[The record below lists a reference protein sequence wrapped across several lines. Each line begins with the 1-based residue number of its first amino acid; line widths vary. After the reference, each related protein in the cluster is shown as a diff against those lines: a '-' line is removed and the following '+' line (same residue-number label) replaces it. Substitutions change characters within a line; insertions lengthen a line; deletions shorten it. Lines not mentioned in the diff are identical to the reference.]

1 MRRLLE
7 RWGEARTAL
16 VSGFGRFPAAVVA
29 LAIFATYVNL
39 AIAELIKTPG
49 DETARAGFAL
59 VGAAALATAAVLFG
73 ERRAIAA
80 LPRHLL
86 SLVLAASV
94 GSALW
99 YWDRLGV
106 AFPALFA
113 AAVASIPLAPYV
125 RREPAGFWAFIWRL
139 IHAAALAFIA
149 IIVFCAGL
157 SAIFASINYLFGVD
171 IKPSLYGHIWS
182 IGLGFVGPLFALS
195 LIPTTFPERD
205 EPDAADIFIAGLRI
219 LSDFVAVPLLA
230 VYVVILHVYALKI
243 LIESELPKGQIGW
256 MVLTFGLAVLALRV
270 VVYPMAVFAW
280 MPTRLFLRWWP
291 IGLVVPLGLLL
302 IALWQR
308 VSIYGV
314 TPERYA
320 LGLFA
325 LFLGLVLLTQ
335 LSARTRDDVRVVP
348 ALAALALFV
357 GSFGPWGMFAV
368 SARSQV
374 DRLADHLI
382 HAGVLGDGKLTGD
395 PQFSRGTAEDV
406 RSIVRMLAEIRQVD
420 RLRPLFAGRPEDPF
434 LGAGDADRRIETG
447 RIWEALNVKEL
458 PPRPE
463 DVGDFSIGAGSGAVA
478 TDGYDVV
485 VPNLSLTGVRS
496 AEVSLD
502 GGLPNVRL
510 QSKGTLIEI
519 QSGDVDLQITAET
532 LLDAFKE
539 RVEAVETLPEDQA
552 RPPFLVDLQLGG
564 RRVGLLFQFAAGKL
578 TDLDMTLSG
587 ASFDLLLRRADWT
600 PASGGEPS
608 GDAKP

>member
-1 MRRLLE
+1 MPL
-7 RWGEARTAL
+7 
-16 VSGFGRFPAAVVA
+16 SH
-29 LAIFATYVNL
+29 AIFS
-39 AIAELIKTPG
+39 
-49 DETARAGFAL
+49 
-59 VGAAALATAAVLFG
+59 
-73 ERRAIAA
+73 
-80 LPRHLL
+80 

-106 AFPALFA
+106 AFPALFV

-157 SAIFASINYLFGVD
+157 SAIFASIDYLFGVD
-171 IKPSLYGHIWS
+171 IKSSLYGHIWS

-205 EPDAADIFIAGLRI
+205 EPDAADIFVAGLRI

-368 SARSQV
+368 SARSQM
-374 DRLADHLI
+374 DRLTDHLA
-382 HAGVLGDGKLTGD
+382 HAGVLGDGK
-395 PQFSRGTAEDV
+395 V
-406 RSIVRMLAEIRQVD
+406 
-420 RLRPLFAGRPEDPF
+420 
-434 LGAGDADRRIETG
+434 
-447 RIWEALNVKEL
+447 
-458 PPRPE
+458 
-463 DVGDFSIGAGSGAVA
+463 
-478 TDGYDVV
+478 
-485 VPNLSLTGVRS
+485 
-496 AEVSLD
+496 
-502 GGLPNVRL
+502 
-510 QSKGTLIEI
+510 
-519 QSGDVDLQITAET
+519 
-532 LLDAFKE
+532 
-539 RVEAVETLPEDQA
+539 
-552 RPPFLVDLQLGG
+552 
-564 RRVGLLFQFAAGKL
+564 
-578 TDLDMTLSG
+578 
-587 ASFDLLLRRADWT
+587 
-600 PASGGEPS
+600 S
-608 GDAKP
+608 GDA